1 MLKIGMSPEE
11 LQAFISAAVRK
22 QEFTKKLLASLDTA
36 EESALDEQA
45 AIASAS
51 ISLASALTIEVVTEN
66 NKVISS
72 QLEDLLA
79 DLHNTRS
86 CPPAEN

>member
-11 LQAFISAAVRK
+11 LQAFISAAVQK
-22 QEFTKKLLASLDTA
+22 PEFTKKLLASLDTV
-36 EESALDEQA
+36 EEGAPDERA
-45 AIASAS
+45 VIASAS
-51 ISLASALTIEVVTEN
+51 ISLASALTIEVIAEN

-79 DLHNTRS
+79 DLHNTPS
-86 CPPAEN
+86 CPPSEN

>member
-1 MLKIGMSPEE
+1 MLKIGMSSEE
-11 LQAFISAAVRK
+11 LQAFISAAVQK
-22 QEFTKKLLASLDTA
+22 PEFTKKLLTWLDGA
-36 EESALDEQA
+36 KENAMDERA
-45 AIASAS
+45 VIASAS

-79 DLHNTRS
+79 DLHNIRS
-86 CPPAEN
+86 CLPSEN

>member
-22 QEFTKKLLASLDTA
+22 PEFTKKLLASLDTA

-72 QLEDLLA
+72 QLENLFA

-86 CPPAEN
+86 CPSAEN